1 MPWLIK
7 GLFILVKTRRGRELL
22 FTAGLTAVELAQGEQ
37 ARKLYAKARTS
48 VNDPALR
55 QKLARS
61 ARRAAQTIRR

>member
-7 GLFILVKTRRGRELL
+7 ALFILVKTRKGRELL
-22 FTAGLTAVELAQGEQ
+22 FTAGLTAVELAQREE
-37 ARKLYAKARTS
+37 ARKLYAKARAS

-55 QKLARS
+55 QKLKRS